1 MLESGIMASAK
12 LYIFAI
18 LTTFIV
24 SISIFC
30 FEVQQVNSFR
40 AYVDSQ
46 IERNGGLTPNA
57 IAKISTY
64 NEKNYKGKFTI
75 NSDQMNQKL
84 AYGSIINYQIVGKY
98 KMLFLDFDTQSY
110 PINGSSISL
119 IR

>member
-1 MLESGIMASAK
+1 MASAK

-24 SISIFC
+24 AISIFC

-46 IERNGGLTPNA
+46 IERNGGLTNSA
-57 IAKISTY
+57 MSNINTY
-64 NEKNYKGKFTI
+64 NEKNYKGKFTV
-75 NSDQMNQKL
+75 NSDQMNQKF
-84 AYGSIINYQIVGKY
+84 AYGSIIDYQVVGKY

-110 PINGSSISL
+110 PVNGSSISL

>member
-1 MLESGIMASAK
+1 MLEGSIMASVK

-18 LTTFIV
+18 LITFIV
-24 SISIFC
+24 AISIFC

-40 AYVDSQ
+40 GYVDTQ
-46 IERNGGLTPNA
+46 IERNGGLTANA
-57 IAKISTY
+57 ITNINTY
-64 NEKNYKGKFTI
+64 NQKNYKGKFTI
-75 NSDQMNQKL
+75 NSDQMNQQF
-84 AYGSIINYQIVGKY
+84 AYGSIVNYQIVGKY